1 MLGRGNP
8 SAYVRCFEATWHVD
22 ARTPRD
28 SSENLV
34 SISSED
40 LVQLLLRSGAKTI
53 ARQEHGVL
61 LQAEHRLIFLR
72 HAPVVDKG
80 ELVDA
85 LRSADIG
92 PGRFDRLLAEMKSD
106 SAVGI

>member
-1 MLGRGNP
+1 MFSRGNP
-8 SAYVRCFEATWHVD
+8 GAYARCFEATWHVD

-28 SSENLV
+28 SEHLV
-34 SISSED
+34 TISSED